1 MNSKS
6 TLVGKY
12 IIILSTFTLA
22 SIFSS
27 QAQTIV
33 PKLRFIQPKLISGT
47 DGQKHATYKFSN
59 VVDGVDA
66 FIEIKQLKNG
76 AILKNIDDS
85 TLGYYEA
92 WQPTVGGPSSVG
104 TSYIEWEVSFKTSA
118 GADYT
123 FPIMDLSAI
132 DIDGDNVKVR
142 EFIDMQGQ
150 SSYDVPTAIPS
161 LLSITVNN
169 DDDDHGDDDG
179 DNDDHDG
186 NEDHHDNATKNEKS
200 TKLHILG
207 PVVNRTNIDTV
218 SLDVKVNFHFINKS
232 SITISTGSEVENN
245 GYNGAIASDRF
256 NSLYFKTISNVV
268 STLGVTYRSFDVY
281 AINTGAVNVSWITEN
296 ETNNDHFEIEKSFD
310 QTSFKT
316 VGLIFGQEDNTT
328 GVNKYSFNDKA
339 ADLRGHQVVYYRL
352 KQIDLDGKFTYSI
365 VKMVRLDETPKAFVQ
380 VYPNPYMEKLNL
392 HFLSNEGSK
401 AEVRMINTKGQVVVN
416 SRSEINNG
424 YNNIQLT
431 NLSSQAPGLY
441 IVDVIVNGKVINTA
455 KVIKQ

>member
-6 TLVGKY
+6 TSIGKY
-12 IIILSTFTLA
+12 IFILISFTS

-27 QAQTIV
+27 QAQTIA
-33 PKLRFIQPKLISGT
+33 PKLSFIQPKLVSGIA
-47 DGQKHATYKFSN
+47 GQKDATYKFSN
-59 VVDGVDA
+59 VVNGVDA
-66 FIEIKQLKNG
+66 FIKIKHLKNG
-76 AILKNIDDS
+76 AVLKNIDDS
-85 TLGYYEA
+85 TLGYYDA
-92 WQPTVGGPSSVG
+92 WQPTVGGPSSTG
-104 TSYIEWEVSFKTSA
+104 TSYIEWEVSFKTRA

-142 EFIDMQGQ
+142 EFIDIKGQ
-150 SSYDVPTAIPS
+150 SSYDVPTVVPS
-161 LLSITVNN
+161 LLTITTNDY
-169 DDDDHGDDDG
+169 DDDD
-179 DNDDHDG
+179 NDSD
-186 NEDHHDNATKNEKS
+186 EDHDNATNDEKS

-207 PVVNRTNIDTV
+207 PLVNRTNIDTV

-232 SITISTGSEVENN
+232 SVTISTGSEVENN

-268 STLGVTYRSFDVY
+268 STLGVTYRSFDAY

-310 QTSFKT
+310 QTNFKT
-316 VGLIFGQEDNTT
+316 VALIFGQEDNTT
-328 GVNKYSFNDKA
+328 GVNNYSFNDKA
-339 ADLRGHQVVYYRL
+339 NDLRGRQVVYYRL

-380 VYPNPYMEKLNL
+380 VYPNPFMEKLNL
-392 HFLSNEGSK
+392 HFLSNEGGK
-401 AEVRMINTKGQVVVN
+401 AEVRMINSKGQVVVN
-416 SRSEINNG
+416 NRSEIDNG

-441 IVDVIVNGKVINTA
+441 VVDIIVNGKVVNTA